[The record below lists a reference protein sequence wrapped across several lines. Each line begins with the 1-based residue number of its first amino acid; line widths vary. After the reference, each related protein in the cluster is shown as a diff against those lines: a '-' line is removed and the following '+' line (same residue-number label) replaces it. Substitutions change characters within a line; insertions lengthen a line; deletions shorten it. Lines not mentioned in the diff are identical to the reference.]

1 MTKTKIAD
9 QRLFQSTNSLI
20 GAVTNFRLLA
30 RNEIFSKP
38 ITIIYLR
45 PILVDV
51 LKAKLLKFVPPSTQK
66 ILDIDMKLA
75 SYLLIMNLVTLHQ
88 LFASCAE

>member
-1 MTKTKIAD
+1 MSYFFTI
-9 QRLFQSTNSLI
+9 I
-20 GAVTNFRLLA
+20 GDKFVIYVPIRRYGYFNTCLLA
-30 RNEIFSKP
+30 RNEIFYKP

-75 SYLLIMNLVTLHQ
+75 S
-88 LFASCAE
+88 

>member
-1 MTKTKIAD
+1 
-9 QRLFQSTNSLI
+9 
-20 GAVTNFRLLA
+20 LLA
-30 RNEIFSKP
+30 RNEIFYKP

-75 SYLLIMNLVTLHQ
+75 S
-88 LFASCAE
+88 